1 MEDKW
6 ERDEWERDEWER
18 DEWEDYDLI
27 IKAILHLQD
36 R

>member
-1 MEDKW
+1 VEDKW